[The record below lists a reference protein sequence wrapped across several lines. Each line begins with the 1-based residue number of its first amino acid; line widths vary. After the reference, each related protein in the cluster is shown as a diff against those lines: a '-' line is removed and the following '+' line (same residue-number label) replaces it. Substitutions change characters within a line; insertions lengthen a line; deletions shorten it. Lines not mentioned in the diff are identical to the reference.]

1 MPSNTQIPQASIDKN
16 DIYKDAARSAQIAG
30 LRYVSDDQPGIRR
43 QRWGKGFSYIDID
56 GSRIKDRKRKES
68 FKALA
73 IPPSWEDVWICCDKN
88 GHLRATGR
96 DLKRRKQYRYHP
108 DWIKLRKQIKFDRLI
123 PFALALPKLR
133 DKIHRTVAQT
143 AEAIENGQKR
153 KDVLDRETVIATVV
167 ELLDDSFM
175 RVGNQRYTQ
184 ANKSHGLTTLKDKH
198 VDISSGRIELE
209 FVGKS
214 GVERDVT
221 VKNKQLAE
229 IVKAC
234 EEIPGQT
241 LFQYFD
247 ESGHRQSIES
257 GDVNDY
263 LHEVLGDRF
272 TAKDFRTWGGTVTA
286 AQTLHD
292 LAVEQPTEDE
302 KTLDHNIVETVKIAA
317 QRLGNRPAT
326 CRKYYI
332 HPSVLRAYR
341 AGQIE
346 DAIAQNPQ
354 TDPQLLKFLDS
365 AELNTLSILQCKSPS
380 V

>member
-1 MPSNTQIPQASIDKN
+1 MSSLKLYKN
-16 DIYKDAARSAQIAG
+16 AARSAEIAG
-30 LRYVSDDQPGIRR
+30 LHYVTDDQPGVRR

-56 GSRIKDRKRKES
+56 GSRIKDRKRKKQ

-73 IPPSWEDVWICCDKN
+73 IPPSWEDVWICCDEN

-108 DWIKLRKQIKFDRLI
+108 DWVALRKQIKFDRLI
-123 PFALALPKLR
+123 PFAQALPRLR
-133 DKIHRTVAQT
+133 KKVQHVIAETTKAMEHGEKKTDILDK
-143 AEAIENGQKR
+143 
-153 KDVLDRETVIATVV
+153 ETVIAAVV
-167 ELLDDSFM
+167 KLLDDSFM

-184 ANKSHGLTTLKDKH
+184 ENKSHGLTTLKDDH
-198 VDISSGRIELE
+198 VDISAGRIKLE

-221 VKNKQLAE
+221 VQNAQLAE
-229 IVKAC
+229 IVKQC

-247 ESGHRQSIES
+247 EQGDRQAVES
-257 GDVNDY
+257 GDVNSY
-263 LHEVLGDRF
+263 LHDVMGDRF

-286 AQTLHD
+286 TQTLYDMSIH
-292 LAVEQPTEDE
+292 QPTKDQKEIDE
-302 KTLDHNIVETVKIAA
+302 NIIETVKITA

-332 HPSVLRAYR
+332 HPRVFDIYRNGTLGESVEQNKVKDKALLSYL
-341 AGQIE
+341 E
-346 DAIAQNPQ
+346 DAE
-354 TDPQLLKFLDS
+354 LK
-365 AELNTLSILQCKSPS
+365 TLAVLKRPL
-380 V
+380 